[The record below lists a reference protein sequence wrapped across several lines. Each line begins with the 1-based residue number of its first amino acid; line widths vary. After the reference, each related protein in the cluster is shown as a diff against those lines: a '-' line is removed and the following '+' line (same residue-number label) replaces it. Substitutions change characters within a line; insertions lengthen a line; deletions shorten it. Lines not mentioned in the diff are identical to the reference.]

1 MLGRDVVTCARQV
14 REVIGLTGQY
24 AAVDDLISARE
35 NLYLVGRLLGLRRR
49 AARARGTAL
58 LEAFGLADAAGT
70 RVREFSGGMRRR
82 LDLAVSLVGR
92 PAVLFLDEPTT
103 GLDLASRNQL
113 WDLIR
118 GLAADGTTVLLTTQ
132 YLEEADRL
140 ADRIM
145 VIDRGATVAEGTPA
159 ELKGLAGGQ
168 VLEVRPLRPADLA
181 AAVSVLA
188 GLRAAEQPAV
198 DGDLLTVHVP
208 DEDLVAAAASR
219 LDSAGIG
226 GPASGG
232 PAAQPRRGVP
242 GDDRASRRAGQRPR
256 HRTTE
261 LGGAAAMIAQTGIM
275 ARRNLLHVLS
285 DPQQLIGM
293 TAQPLMFLLLFV
305 YVFGGAIAGSSRGY
319 LQFVLPGLLV
329 QGIAFQTMVTA
340 LGLNADFQHGLI
352 DRFRSLPMARSAVVA
367 GRITADLARTAWAA
381 LIIVAVAVG
390 LGFRFRGGVPGAVGA
405 LGLVLALGASMC
417 WVMAFLGTALRS
429 PEAVQATA
437 FMLVMPLTFAS
448 TVLVPAASMPGWLQA
463 FVRINPITIF
473 AEAMRGLMLGGPVA
487 TPLLQAAAWMAGL
500 CLVFGTLTVR
510 RYRTRA

>member
-1 MLGRDVVTCARQV
+1 MIVT
-14 REVIGLTGQY
+14 
-24 AAVDDLISARE
+24 
-35 NLYLVGRLLGLRRR
+35 
-49 AARARGTAL
+49 
-58 LEAFGLADAAGT
+58 
-70 RVREFSGGMRRR
+70 
-82 LDLAVSLVGR
+82 
-92 PAVLFLDEPTT
+92 
-103 GLDLASRNQL
+103 
-113 WDLIR
+113 
-118 GLAADGTTVLLTTQ
+118 
-132 YLEEADRL
+132 
-140 ADRIM
+140 
-145 VIDRGATVAEGTPA
+145 
-159 ELKGLAGGQ
+159 
-168 VLEVRPLRPADLA
+168 
-181 AAVSVLA
+181 
-188 GLRAAEQPAV
+188 
-198 DGDLLTVHVP
+198 
-208 DEDLVAAAASR
+208 
-219 LDSAGIG
+219 
-226 GPASGG
+226 
-232 PAAQPRRGVP
+232 
-242 GDDRASRRAGQRPR
+242 
-256 HRTTE
+256 
-261 LGGAAAMIAQTGIM
+261 QTGIM

-381 LIIVAVAVG
+381 LIIVAVAVA

-429 PEAVQATA
+429 PETVQATA

-487 TPLLQAAAWMAGL
+487 TPLLQAAAWIAGL

-510 RYRTRA
+510 VYRRRG